1 MFFKFL
7 NFTYLWLC
15 CVFTAVSQL
24 SPVVAHR
31 LLIAVASLVEHKPWG
46 SGFSRCC
53 VQAQMLWVCTSAPTH
68 TGCKRLPAGNVSF

>member
-31 LLIAVASLVEHKPWG
+31 LLIAVASLVAEH
-46 SGFSRCC
+46 GF
-53 VQAQMLWVCTSAPTH
+53 QA
-68 TGCKRLPAGNVSF
+68 GRLSSCAWA